1 MPTNLGLVSSLSSI
15 SISRRQSMDRP
26 MGAGQKAGLS
36 DYLAAERTLLAWIRT
51 GLALMGFGF
60 VVARFGLFLQEM
72 RIAQGNTLPET
83 HLVSRWFGTAII
95 AAGIIVNLSAIRRH
109 RRLVGE
115 LHRGKFADYGPS
127 QDGIILAL
135 FLAVVGAAMALYLT
149 LA

>member
-1 MPTNLGLVSSLSSI
+1 V
-15 SISRRQSMDRP
+15 R
-26 MGAGQKAGLS
+26 
-36 DYLAAERTLLAWIRT
+36 DYLAEERTMLAWIRT
-51 GLALMGFGF
+51 SLVLMGFGF

-83 HLVSRWFGTAII
+83 HMVSRWFGTAII

-115 LHRGKFADYGPS
+115 LHRGQFADYGPS

>member
-1 MPTNLGLVSSLSSI
+1 METPIVGKPVADV
-15 SISRRQSMDRP
+15 R
-26 MGAGQKAGLS
+26 
-36 DYLAAERTLLAWIRT
+36 DYLAEERTLLAWIRT

-83 HLVSRWFGTAII
+83 HMVSRWFGTAII

-115 LHRGKFADYGPS
+115 LHRGQFADYGPS